1 MSKLR
6 QKVKGNIKAKIISIL
21 AALALWLYVLAVV
34 DPDEKK
40 VIVDIPITINKM
52 NQLENEGFVV
62 YPKADFKTD
71 ITLEG
76 KLSEL
81 QKLTRDNIDIYG
93 EIINPV
99 EGSNVVILRTNISN
113 RVSRELKDSS
123 IVVNLEKRTKKQV
136 DVKVNLNGSLKD
148 EIIKTT
154 TNYKKVT
161 VSGAASLVDKV
172 DYVGLDLDTDKID
185 KDSYFEKE
193 VQAKAYDNK
202 GNVLDLD
209 INVKKITVS
218 GEFRQ
223 TKSLPLKIDYSGGL
237 YDLDSY
243 ALSPEKIVVAGS
255 GETLKNI
262 EYIKTKKLTDNDLNQ
277 LLNKKVEIVLP
288 EGIKLKNEN
297 TEILLIKK

>member
-6 QKVKGNIKAKIISIL
+6 QKAKGNIKAKIISIL

-62 YPKADFKTD
+62 YPKTDFKTD

-123 IVVNLEKRTKKQV
+123 VVVNLEKRIKKQV

-209 INVKKITVS
+209 MNVKKITVS

-223 TKSLPLKIDYSGGL
+223 TKSLPLKIDYSGSL